1 MSGVGLLELPAD
13 LVSHISSLYE
23 KADWTQS
30 YEKTSPSG
38 KSTQIKH
45 PYIEHSLKQ
54 LSQEI
59 ISQAKIAQQS
69 YND

>member
-23 KADWTQS
+23 KAERRHS
-30 YEKTSPSG
+30 YDNLSPNG
-38 KSTQIKH
+38 KSTSIKH

-59 ISQAKIAQQS
+59 IS
-69 YND
+69 